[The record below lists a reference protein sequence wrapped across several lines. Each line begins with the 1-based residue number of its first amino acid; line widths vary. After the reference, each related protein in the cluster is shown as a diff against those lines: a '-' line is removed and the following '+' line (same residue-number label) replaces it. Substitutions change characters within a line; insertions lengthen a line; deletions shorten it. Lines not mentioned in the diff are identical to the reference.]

1 MEKDCSETSNSMS
14 CLSFLFSARVFGMFR
29 KQTGI
34 GYKASPSLGRIVIYS
49 LTIAICSIAGN
60 RMPARE
66 PPAAPSLVKLSLVR
80 RIQKYPDSLFDILL
94 KFHRANNTSVCIT
107 RQLVDCISS
116 FFFYYRYVLYW
127 TFIANCTQRCKE
139 GREEQSDWCFCW
151 LLTFLKFTATMP
163 FKWFLGLHR
172 TLHATQPA
180 NSPCVSLTIRMAEF
194 TVHLLQMSCTVVYFL
209 HQISNFHN
217 KPAR

>member
-1 MEKDCSETSNSMS
+1 MEKDCSEASNSMS

-107 RQLVDCISS
+107 LQLVDCISS
-116 FFFYYRYVLYW
+116 FFFFTTDMFCIELSLQ
-127 TFIANCTQRCKE
+127 IAHRDARKE
-139 GREEQSDWCFCW
+139 GKS
-151 LLTFLKFTATMP
+151 
-163 FKWFLGLHR
+163 
-172 TLHATQPA
+172 
-180 NSPCVSLTIRMAEF
+180 SLTDGF
-194 TVHLLQMSCTVVYFL
+194 VGC
-209 HQISNFHN
+209 
-217 KPAR
+217 